1 MVCERID
8 FMGVP
13 IDILKEEEIEK
24 VVMELLEKKQVA
36 QVVFLSTWD
45 VLKARRNGEFRD
57 MVNAAAL
64 VLPVSKSIIKGAA
77 FIKREVPN
85 RCNPF
90 DTIISIL
97 NVINAHYKSLYLL
110 GATQKSLAIAEDNVK
125 STFTE
130 LSFVGR
136 YSGYYNLSMEGA
148 ILSAIVKSHPSLT
161 LIGNGIKGESKWI
174 HRHRKDLSDG
184 IYIYDPNIIDIFSK
198 YKSKT
203 SSWLFKH
210 GLEYLPKVFANPL
223 RVLTV
228 FRYLW
233 FKLLLLFY
241 RIRKK

>member
-13 IDILKEEEIEK
+13 VDILNEEDIEK
-24 VVMELLEKKQVA
+24 VIMELLETKKVA
-36 QVVFLSTWD
+36 QIVFLSTWD
-45 VLKARRNGEFRD
+45 VLKARRKGEFRD
-57 MVNAAAL
+57 MVNAASL
-64 VLPVSKSIIKGAA
+64 VLPVSKSIIKGAK
-77 FIKREVPN
+77 FIRRTEPN

-90 DTIISIL
+90 STIISIL
-97 NVINAHYKSLYLL
+97 NVINTHYKSLYLL
-110 GATQKSLAIAEDNVK
+110 GGTQDSLNIAEDNVK

-136 YSGYYNLSMEGA
+136 CSGYYNVNREGA

-161 LIGNGIKGESKWI
+161 LVGNGIKGEGRWI
-174 HRHRKDLSDG
+174 HRHREALSDG

-198 YKSKT
+198 YQKKT
-203 SSWLFKH
+203 SIWLFNH
-210 GLEYLPKVFANPL
+210 GLEYLPKVFKNPL
-223 RVLTV
+223 RIFTV
-228 FRYLW
+228 FKYLW